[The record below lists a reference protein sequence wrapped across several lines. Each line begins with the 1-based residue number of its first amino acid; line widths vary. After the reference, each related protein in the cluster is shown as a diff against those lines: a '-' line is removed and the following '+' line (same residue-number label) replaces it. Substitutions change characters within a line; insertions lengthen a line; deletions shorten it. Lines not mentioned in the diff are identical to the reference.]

1 MSLLKNNRLVSDTWI
16 HAQAEGELPN
26 AGDVIVPFARLV
38 TEWDEL
44 SRRTGGL
51 GVRFDNAGNAGNSGR
66 AEALASFL
74 PRLTAIVLPFPAF
87 NDGRAYSIARQLR
100 EMGYRG
106 ELRASGNVLPD
117 QLQFMLQVGFDA
129 FEIGERFALE
139 TWAKASRQMSLAYQR
154 GLFRRGAEAEIWT
167 ERHTDAEPWL
177 EQPHAG

>member
-1 MSLLKNNRLVSDTWI
+1 MPLLKNNVLVSDAWI
-16 HAQAEGELPN
+16 HAEADGALPD
-26 AGDVIVPFARLV
+26 AGDVTVPFARLLK
-38 TEWDEL
+38 EWGEL
-44 SRRTGGL
+44 PRRPGKL
-51 GVRFDNAGNAGNSGR
+51 GVRFGNADR

-74 PRLTAIVLPFPAF
+74 PRLSVIVLPFPAF

-106 ELRASGNVLPD
+106 ELRAAGNVLPD
-117 QLQFMLQVGFDA
+117 QMQFMLQVGFDA

-139 TWAKASRQMSLAYQR
+139 TWARASRQMSLAYQR
-154 GLFRRGAEAEIWT
+154 GLFRRGSEAEIWT